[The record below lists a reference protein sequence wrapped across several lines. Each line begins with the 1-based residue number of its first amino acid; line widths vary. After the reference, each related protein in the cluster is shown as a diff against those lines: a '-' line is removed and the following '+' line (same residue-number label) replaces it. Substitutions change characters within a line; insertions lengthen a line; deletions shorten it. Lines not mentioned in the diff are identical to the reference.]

1 MLAKRSVVAGVLG
14 LAVFMAYGFVPH
26 GGRQAAGGPTV
37 RSETAQ
43 ANRSTKEQPMFDS
56 YDLKARNPYGAK
68 LTSRLI
74 NPGGSFTA
82 MSIAIPAGQ
91 QLADHTSPKP
101 AVLLVIEGQATLS
114 SVSGQIDLLPGGV
127 VHIPSDIAHRIDATT
142 NSHFVLVR

>member
-1 MLAKRSVVAGVLG
+1 MQAKKSVVAGVLG

-26 GGRQAAGGPTV
+26 GSRQVTEGPTV

-56 YDLKARNPYGAK
+56 YDLKTRNPYGAK
-68 LTSRLI
+68 LTTKLI

-101 AVLLVIEGQATLS
+101 ALLLVIEGQAKFS
-114 SVSGQIDLLPGGV
+114 SVSGQVELSPGSV
-127 VHIPSDIAHRIDATT
+127 VHIPQDIAHRIDATT